1 MVVAALPCQGQL
13 GENAVAKS
21 ALDKDLKKV
30 VRIETAIQVLSK
42 SLAVPGLLIVFL
54 IGAIALAS
62 LSIAKDPLS
71 HFVIVA
77 AVIAAYMALN
87 IGAND
92 VANNMG
98 PAVGSRALTMFSALA
113 IAAIFEAAGAI
124 LAGGDVVNTV
134 AKDLLRPDENIPTVD
149 FILVMTAA
157 LLAAALWVHLATFLG
172 APVSTTHAIV
182 GGVVGAGV
190 AAFGTEIVDWWVI
203 GTIAASWIISPALG
217 GLIAAILL
225 GFIKWTIIYREDRIA
240 AARRWVPVLVALM
253 TGVFAMYLVSK
264 GLSRVWKPS
273 VQIVL
278 LIGLVCFTASL
289 FAAQPW
295 IERRSR
301 GMENRR
307 KHVASLFILP
317 LIFAAALLSFA
328 HGAND
333 VANAVGP
340 LAAIVAATQTG
351 AAEAGKVPL
360 PFWVL
365 AIGAVGISLGLA
377 LFGPGLIR
385 TVGQKITK
393 MDAIRAYCVALAA
406 AITVLVASALGLPV
420 SSTHIAIGAVFGV
433 GYLREFISNTGVPNP
448 AVQPRSLFLEPSRLN
463 ATPEEALLN
472 YQKREKRRLVRRQH
486 VFGIATAWVV
496 TVPAASLLGALIYG
510 LTRSFVG

>member
-1 MVVAALPCQGQL
+1 
-13 GENAVAKS
+13 VAKS

-30 VRIETAIQVLSK
+30 VRIETATYALSR
-42 SLAVPGLLIVFL
+42 SLATPGLLIVFL
-54 IGAIALAS
+54 IGAIALAG
-62 LSIAKDPLS
+62 LSIGQGPLS
-71 HFVIVA
+71 HYVIIA

-98 PAVGSRALTMFSALA
+98 PAVGSRALTMASALA
-113 IAAIFEAAGAI
+113 IAAVCEAAGAI

-134 AKDLLRPDENIPTVD
+134 SKNLLRPDEGAPVVT

-157 LLAAALWVHLATFLG
+157 LLAAALWIHLATFLG

-190 AAFGTEIVDWWVI
+190 ASSGLGVVDWPVIGAITASWVI
-203 GTIAASWIISPALG
+203 SPVLG

-225 GFIKWTIIYREDRIA
+225 GFIKWTIIYRENRVA

-253 TGVFAMYLVSK
+253 AGVFAMYLVTK

-273 VQIVL
+273 INIVL
-278 LIGLVCFTASL
+278 LFGLAFFAVGH

-295 IERRSR
+295 VERRSR
-301 GMENRR
+301 NMENRR
-307 KHVASLFILP
+307 KHVANLFTLP
-317 LIFAAALLSFA
+317 LIFSAGLLSFA

-340 LAAIVAATQTG
+340 LAAIVAAAQTG
-351 AAEAGKVPL
+351 VADAGKVTL

-365 AIGAVGISLGLA
+365 AIGAVGIALGLA

-393 MDAIRAYCVALAA
+393 MDPIRAYCVALSA
-406 AITVLVASALGLPV
+406 AITVLLASALGLPV
-420 SSTHIAIGAVFGV
+420 STTHIAIGAVFGV
-433 GYLREFISNTGVPNP
+433 GYLREFITNTGVPNP
-448 AVQPRSLFLEPSRLN
+448 AVQPRTMFLEPSRLN
-463 ATPEEALLN
+463 KTPEEALFN

-486 VFGIATAWVV
+486 VVGIAAAWVI
-496 TVPAASLLGALIYG
+496 TVPAASLLAATLYW
-510 LTRSFVG
+510 LMRSIAG